1 MALLARPEG
10 LSPEEMDEL
19 DSVFKAPGLVA
30 TLISVFCAFGG
41 WALLLPVVPLAVIDA
56 GGSDSLAGLSTGLF
70 MVATVITQAFTPAI
84 LRRVG
89 HMPVMAVASLLL
101 GVPAAIYALDMSPA
115 VVLGVAIIRGI
126 GFGAVTVAEAAL
138 IAELVPPRLVGRSSG
153 VFGATVGVTQLAAFP
168 LGMWMYSTFGELVFL
183 LALVY
188 SVVGAL
194 AAVGLPILRR
204 HADPEAESES
214 LDYTP
219 AEPRAATWKLA
230 TVPGLCIAVAASGF
244 AAFSTFM
251 APAVGEL
258 DSGAAATIS
267 GLTLAVVGGM
277 QIVTRLGAGWWADR
291 VGEPGHLMA
300 TGLILAFL
308 GLTVAGFAIS
318 WHLTGW
324 KILVAALG
332 AAALFGAG
340 FGIAQTEALLMMFHR
355 LPREKSAQ
363 ASALW
368 NMTFDSGTGIGAT
381 LLGVVAGALAYQGA
395 FFVAGCAAVVGL
407 LVAILDR
414 VLGRHRLT
422 DHGNVRE
429 RLRRVVRRSVSS
441 TS

>member
-10 LSPEEMDEL
+10 LSPEDMDKL

-56 GGSDSLAGLSTGLF
+56 GGSDSLAGLSTGVF
-70 MVATVITQAFTPAI
+70 MVATVVTQAFTPAI

-89 HMPVMAVASLLL
+89 HMPVMALASLLL
-101 GVPAAIYALDMSPA
+101 GAPAALYALDMSPA
-115 VVLGVAIIRGI
+115 MVLGVAVVRGI

-153 VFGATVGVTQLAAFP
+153 VFGATVGVTQLVAFP
-168 LGMWMYSTFGELVFL
+168 LGMWLYSTVGSLVFV

-188 SVVGAL
+188 SVVGAM
-194 AAVGLPILRR
+194 AAIGLPILRR
-204 HADPEAESES
+204 HTDPAVDSES
-214 LDYTP
+214 LDFTP
-219 AEPRAATWKLA
+219 PEPRAATWKLA
-230 TVPGLCIAVAASGF
+230 TVPGLCIAVAAAGF

-251 APAVGEL
+251 APAIGEL
-258 DSGAAATIS
+258 DAGAAATIA
-267 GLTLAVVGGM
+267 GLTLSVMGGM
-277 QIVTRLGAGWWADR
+277 QIITRLGSGWWADR
-291 VGEPGHLMA
+291 VGEPGHLMVA
-300 TGLILAFL
+300 GLVLSLL
-308 GLTVAGFAIS
+308 GLVVAGVAIS
-318 WHLTGW
+318 WELTGW

-340 FGIAQTEALLMMFHR
+340 FGVAQTEALLMMFHR
-355 LPREKSAQ
+355 LPREKSAL

-381 LLGVVAGALAYQGA
+381 VLGVVAGAFAYQGA
-395 FFVAGCAAVVGL
+395 FFIAAAFVVVGIV
-407 LVAILDR
+407 VAVLDH
-414 VLGRHRLT
+414 VVGRHRVT

-429 RLRRVVRRSVSS
+429 RLRRVVRRSVS
-441 TS
+441 

>member
-10 LSPEEMDEL
+10 LTPVEMEKL
-19 DSVFKAPGLVA
+19 DSVFKAPGLKA

-89 HMPVMAVASLLL
+89 HMPIMAVASLLL
-101 GVPAAIYALDMSPA
+101 GAPAAIYAFDMSPA
-115 VVLGVAIIRGI
+115 TVLGVAIIRGI

-168 LGMWMYSTFGELVFL
+168 LGMWLYSHFGELVFL

-188 SVVGAL
+188 SIVGAL
-194 AAVGLPILRR
+194 AAIGLPVMRR
-204 HADPEAESES
+204 HADHDVESES

-219 AEPRAATWKLA
+219 PEPRAATWKLA
-230 TVPGLCIAVAASGF
+230 TVPGFCIAVAAGGF

-251 APAVGEL
+251 APAVG
-258 DSGAAATIS
+258 DIDPAAAATIA
-267 GLTLAVVGGM
+267 GLTLSVMGGM

-291 VGEPGHLMA
+291 VGEPGHLMVS
-300 TGLILAFL
+300 GLVLSLL
-308 GLTVAGFAIS
+308 GLLLAGFAIA
-318 WHLTGW
+318 WELTGW

-340 FGIAQTEALLMMFHR
+340 FGVAQTEALLMMFHR

-368 NMTFDSGTGIGAT
+368 NMTFDSGTGLGAT

-395 FFVAGCAAVVGL
+395 FFVAGAIVVVGIF
-407 LVAILDR
+407 VAILDR
-414 VLGRHRLT
+414 IIGRHRVT

-429 RLRRVVRRSVSS
+429 RLRRVVRRSVS
-441 TS
+441 

>member
-10 LSPEEMDEL
+10 LSPEQMEEL

-70 MVATVITQAFTPAI
+70 MVATVITQAFTPAL

-89 HMPVMAVASLLL
+89 HMPVMAGASLLL

-153 VFGATVGVTQLAAFP
+153 VFGATVGVTQLIAFP
-168 LGMWMYSTFGELVFL
+168 LGMWLYSQLGGQVFV
-183 LALVY
+183 LALFY

-194 AAVGLPILRR
+194 AAIGLPILRR
-204 HADPEAESES
+204 YADHEADSES

-219 AEPRAATWKLA
+219 PEPRAATWKLA
-230 TVPGLCIAVAASGF
+230 TVPGLCIAVAAGGF

-251 APAVGEL
+251 APAVGEI
-258 DSGAAATIS
+258 DASAAATVA
-267 GLTLAVVGGM
+267 GMTLAVMGGM
-277 QIVTRLGAGWWADR
+277 QIITRLGAGWWADR
-291 VGEPGHLMA
+291 VGEPGHLMV
-300 TGLILAFL
+300 TGLVLSLL
-308 GLTVAGFAIS
+308 GLLVAGFAIA
-318 WHLTGW
+318 WQLTGW
-324 KILVAALG
+324 QILAAALG
-332 AAALFGAG
+332 SAALFGAG

-368 NMTFDSGTGIGAT
+368 NMTFDSGTGLGAT

-395 FFVAGCAAVVGL
+395 FFVAGGIVVVGI

-414 VLGRHRLT
+414 VVGRHRVT

-429 RLRRVVRRSVSS
+429 RLRRVVRRSVS
-441 TS
+441 